1 MMKTENEEEMKCPSC
16 GSNDI
21 RKNGMILKNKGRRI
35 QRFQCCIHLTV
46 LWKVYSLSLQI
57 RLFPASL
64 RFPLFFSF
72 PLFPL

>member
-35 QRFQCCIHLTV
+35 QRFQCKDCGYCFTLD
-46 LWKVYSLSLQI
+46 KKKKGEK
-57 RLFPASL
+57 RP
-64 RFPLFFSF
+64 
-72 PLFPL
+72 